1 MTKNKKVLGI
11 GIIGGGFIARFHIR
25 SWVGV
30 RDADILGVFDP
41 DEKRA
46 REACA
51 LVKSLGVGEARPFAS
66 ITDMAA
72 DPRIGALWICAPN
85 FTRGEVME
93 EICHAV
99 LKGRAELVGVTCEKP
114 LGRNVREARKMLT
127 LVEKAGLLDGYLENQ
142 VFSPAVV
149 RGKEIVWA
157 RGAALSGPPYLARAA
172 EEHSGPHMPWFWEG
186 TLQGGGVLNDM
197 MCHSVEEARFML
209 TPPGAPRDVLT
220 PVSVTAY
227 TNCLKWQE
235 PKYAAIL
242 AKNSGGKTD
251 YLKRPSEDFA
261 RSLVEYKDKAGKTLV
276 VETTTSWCYVGAGL
290 RLSME
295 LLGPEYALQINTLD
309 AGLKVFFSREVRGKA
324 GEDLVEKQNAEIGLM
339 PVVADEAGEYGY
351 IAENRHMVQSFLKG
365 RAARRRT
372 FPTAS
377 PWPSCSWPP
386 TGAPSSA
393 RPSPSRSRASKAIS
407 RPWPKANGTRKPS
420 EIPGGAMKRAIAL
433 FALVVILAAASAPA
447 FAAGPIR
454 HISPELQKAVAAT
467 DYKSVRIKNF
477 PFASEAWTFRKF
489 TFAETLKKL
498 QELGV
503 GRGRSLPRPGP
514 GGRVPR
520 RPLRREHDRRPGRLR
535 QGGPEGR
542 RRHPLRLRRR
552 RHRHDRGEHAQ
563 GLRLRPEDGH
573 PRPRL
578 RAGRRRLHASR
589 EAGRGIQHQDRH
601 PQPSRAGQVQPARDR
616 LQPCRRQGPADR
628 LVRRQR
634 PLDARHERSA
644 RSLQAP

>member
-1 MTKNKKVLGI
+1 MSNKPATLGV
-11 GIIGGGFIARFHIR
+11 GLIGGGFIARFHIR

-41 DEKRA
+41 DAKRA

-51 LVKSLGVGEARPFAS
+51 MAKALGVGRAKPYPT

-99 LKGRAELVGVTCEKP
+99 VKGRAELVGVACEKP
-114 LGRNVREARKMLT
+114 LGRNVREARKMFELARQ
-127 LVEKAGLLDGYLENQ
+127 AGLLDGYLENQ

-186 TLQGGGVLNDM
+186 PLQGGGVLNDM

-235 PKYAAIL
+235 PKYAAVL
-242 AKNSGGKTD
+242 ARKSGGKTD

-261 RSLVEYKDKAGKTLV
+261 RALVEYKDAKGRTLV

-295 LLGPEYALQINTLD
+295 LLGPEYALQINSLD

-339 PVVADEAGEYGY
+339 PVVADEAVEYGY
-351 IAENRHMVQSFLKG
+351 TAENRHMVRSF
-365 RAARRRT
+365 R
-372 FPTAS
+372 
-377 PWPSCSWPP
+377 
-386 TGAPSSA
+386 
-393 RPSPSRSRASKAIS
+393 
-407 RPWPKANGTRKPS
+407 
-420 EIPGGAMKRAIAL
+420 
-433 FALVVILAAASAPA
+433 
-447 FAAGPIR
+447 
-454 HISPELQKAVAAT
+454 
-467 DYKSVRIKNF
+467 
-477 PFASEAWTFRKF
+477 
-489 TFAETLKKL
+489 
-498 QELGV
+498 
-503 GRGRSLPRPGP
+503 
-514 GGRVPR
+514 
-520 RPLRREHDRRPGRLR
+520 
-535 QGGPEGR
+535 EGR
-542 RRHPLRLRRR
+542 R
-552 RHRHDRGEHAQ
+552 
-563 GLRLRPEDGH
+563 PEENFGDGVAVAE
-573 PRPRL
+573 L
-578 RAGRRRLHASR
+578 LMAAY
-589 EAGRGIQHQDRH
+589 
-601 PQPSRAGQVQPARDR
+601 
-616 LQPCRRQGPADR
+616 
-628 LVRRQR
+628 
-634 PLDARHERSA
+634 RSA
-644 RSLQAP
+644 ELGKTLTFPNKGLETYVPPVALGRWNPKAR